1 MRLPSNSIR
10 TSRLVPLAVA
20 LLITACAGFEPF
32 EHRDEREE
40 GPRAGLISG
49 EAGEFVI
56 LRRSSETEGDEK
68 ADK

>member
-1 MRLPSNSIR
+1 M
-10 TSRLVPLAVA
+10 AVA